1 MEASVLSAFSEALRC
16 RGLTAASRVLGMNAT
31 SDNALCRRTIHFDN
45 SQPTVAFPSPFA
57 ASYAAWAR
65 HDLNKSPAQLT
76 KATD

>member
-1 MEASVLSAFSEALRC
+1 MAASVLSAFSEAS
-16 RGLTAASRVLGMNAT
+16 RGLIATSRGLGMNAT
-31 SDNALCRRTIHFDN
+31 SDNALCRRTIHVDI

-57 ASYAAWAR
+57 ASFTAWAR